1 MSNLKLKG
9 SKNQGFIPITV
20 EARAKAG
27 VTFFYGNSTNN
38 NIVLANVNM
47 KAVIIF
53 VVSPGSVK

>member
-27 VTFFYGNSTNN
+27 VTFFRWKQY
-38 NIVLANVNM
+38 
-47 KAVIIF
+47 KQ
-53 VVSPGSVK
+53 